1 MAANTSS
8 NLQLVDQ
15 GVILTFKP
23 YYLKKNSFHKSIA
36 SIGNYSDGFEQSKLE
51 TIWKGFTILD
61 AIKNICDSWEEI
73 KYQH

>member
-61 AIKNICDSWEEI
+61 AIKNICDS
-73 KYQH
+73 